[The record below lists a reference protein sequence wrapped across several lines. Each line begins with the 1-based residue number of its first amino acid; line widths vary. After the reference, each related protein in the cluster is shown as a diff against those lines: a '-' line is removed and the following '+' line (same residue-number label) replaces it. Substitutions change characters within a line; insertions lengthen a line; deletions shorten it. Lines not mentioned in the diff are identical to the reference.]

1 MGRKRK
7 SMFSELKDE
16 IIRQLN
22 EGKQIKEIYE
32 SIDHGTGMYEYI
44 SLYRYIHVTLGY
56 RRDKA
61 DCEHCENLIWVYS
74 PTTQK
79 QKPVCLFKKRIMR
92 TDFKDKPYVC
102 QQYRKGEI
110 IREKGIS
117 G

>member
-1 MGRKRK
+1 MGRKRN

-22 EGKQIKEIYE
+22 EGKQIKEIYV

-61 DCEHCENLIWVYS
+61 DCEHCENLIWVS
-74 PTTQK
+74 APTTQK
-79 QKPVCLFKKRIMR
+79 EVPVCLIKKRIMR
-92 TDFKDKPYVC
+92 KDFKDKPYVC